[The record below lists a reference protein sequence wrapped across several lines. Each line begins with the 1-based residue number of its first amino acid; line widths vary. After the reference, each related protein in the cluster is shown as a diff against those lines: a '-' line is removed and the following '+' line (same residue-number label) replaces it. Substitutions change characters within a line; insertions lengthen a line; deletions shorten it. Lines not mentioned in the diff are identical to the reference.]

1 MLFSKRERE
10 GIAAGQ
16 ITLAYRRWR
25 RLGVKAG
32 GRYRTGGDGGRSMIG
47 ADGTRGGAAQF
58 VEVDAVDKVAES
70 RITAAEARAAGY
82 PTVVALRA
90 ALPKAPELPLYRI
103 RFHLVDAPD
112 PRAELA
118 ADTDVDVAAVDAKLG
133 RLDQH
138 AKAPWTAATLRAIAA
153 QPGVVSTALAEQ
165 LGRERFDFKRDV
177 AKLKRLGL
185 TLSLPVGYQLSPR
198 GEAYLRLTRR

>member
-1 MLFSKRERE
+1 MLFSKWQRE
-10 GIAAGQ
+10 GISAGR
-16 ITLAYRRWR
+16 ITATYRRWR
-25 RLGVKAG
+25 RLGVKVG

-47 ADGTRGGAAQF
+47 ADGTRGGPAQF
-58 VEVDAVDKVAES
+58 VEVDAVDKVAVS
-70 RITAAEARAAGY
+70 RLTAAEARAAGY
-82 PTVVALRA
+82 PTLAALRA
-90 ALPKAPELPLYRI
+90 DLPDRPELPLYRI

-118 ADTDVDVAAVDAKLG
+118 ADTRVDVAAVDARLE

-138 AKAPWTAATLRAIAA
+138 ADAPWTAATLRLIGER
-153 QPGVVSTALAEQ
+153 PGVVSTELAAE

-185 TLSLPVGYQLSPR
+185 TLSLPVGYRLSPR
-198 GEAYLRLTRR
+198 GEAYLAQTRR